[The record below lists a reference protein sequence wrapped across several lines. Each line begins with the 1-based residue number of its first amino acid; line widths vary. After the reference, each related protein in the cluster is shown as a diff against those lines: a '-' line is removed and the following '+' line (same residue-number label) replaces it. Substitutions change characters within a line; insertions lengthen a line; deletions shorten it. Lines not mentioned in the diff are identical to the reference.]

1 MQQRSASH
9 SVIRIVRISPE
20 GYAHYR
26 VFDEVV
32 DSLLFSLIECGI
44 AACVVDNEFD
54 PRVLNIVIGAHL
66 LSDAQLDALPQNV
79 IVYNFEQFDRHSA
92 WMRTSYINA
101 LSSHRCWDYSRYN
114 IAALTRLRADA
125 SPEFVP
131 LGYVPLLTRLPKN
144 SGAEENIDVLFY
156 GCLNPRRKKIL
167 DALAGEGYTV
177 HIAYGVYGAERD
189 SLIGRA
195 KLVIN
200 IHYYESHIME
210 AVRLSYL
217 MANSKAV
224 VSECADDTEVYPHYR
239 DGISLVAYDELVNAC
254 RDLLANS
261 AKRQQLGKKAL
272 SAIKKISYAEVLM
285 NSSLMRPEP
294 LSLAGPVIK
303 EDVVPKRINLGS
315 GKDWRKDF
323 LNADVLDR
331 VNPDWTLDI
340 CSPLPWGKMV
350 ETRRF
355 GDFLLEPGFFDL
367 IIANDVLEHLPDLVA
382 AMTSCLSLLT
392 EGGEMHIQVPYDLSF
407 GAWQDPT
414 HVRAF
419 NERSWLYYTDWHW
432 YLGWTTERFHLE
444 KQEFVLSLVGKALK
458 EQNMAAT
465 EILRTPRAIDSIKVV
480 LKKIK
485 ITKSP

>member
-1 MQQRSASH
+1 MPQLSASH
-9 SVIRIVRISPE
+9 LFVRIVRIFPE
-20 GYAHYR
+20 AYPHYR

-32 DSLLFSLIECGI
+32 ESLLSGLIACGI

-54 PRVLNIVIGAHL
+54 PNVPNIVIGAHL
-66 LSDAQLDALPQNV
+66 LSDAQLEALPQNV
-79 IVYNFEQFDRHSA
+79 IVYNFEQFDRNSI
-92 WMRTSYINA
+92 WMRPAYINA

-114 IAALTRLRADA
+114 IAELTRLRADA

-131 LGYVPLLTRLPKN
+131 LGYAPLLTRLLK
-144 SGAEENIDVLFY
+144 SSDAEENIDVLFY

-167 DALAGEGYTV
+167 DALAGAGYMV

-195 KLVIN
+195 KLVLN
-200 IHYYESHIME
+200 IHYYDSHILE

-224 VSECADDTEVYPHYR
+224 VSECADDTEIYPHYR
-239 DGISLVAYDELVNAC
+239 DGICLVAYDDLVNAC
-254 RDLLANS
+254 VDLLANS

-272 SAIKKISYAEVLM
+272 SAIKKISYAEILM
-285 NSSLMRPEP
+285 DTSMISSEP
-294 LSLAGPVIK
+294 LSLGSSSIK
-303 EDVVPKRINLGS
+303 EEVMPKRINLGS

-323 LNADVLDR
+323 LNADILDR
-331 VNPDWTLDI
+331 VNPDWKLNI
-340 CSPLPWGKMV
+340 CSPLPWGTMV
-350 ETRRF
+350 PTRRF

-382 AMTSCLSLLT
+382 AMTSCLSLLKQ
-392 EGGEMHIQVPYDLSF
+392 GGEMHIQVPYDLSF

-414 HVRAF
+414 HIRAF
-419 NERSWLYYTDWHW
+419 NERSWLYYTDWYW

-444 KQEFVLSLVGKALK
+444 KQEFVLSAVGKVLK
-458 EQNMAAT
+458 EQHMAVE

-480 LKKIK
+480 LKKII
-485 ITKSP
+485 IT